1 MSGENPSDNI
11 NNLRQQVNS
20 IEPDTATEHEEASAT
35 ISETVDKV
43 TATAADAA
51 QTVNAKY
58 HTAAEGIRAH
68 PFAAVLGGV
77 AVGFILGRALR

>member
-11 NNLRQQVNS
+11 SNLRHQVNS
-20 IEPDTATEHEEASAT
+20 IERNAATEQDEASAM
-35 ISETVDKV
+35 ISETVDSV

-51 QTVNAKY
+51 QIVDDKY
-58 HTAAEGIRAH
+58 HTAAESIRGH

>member
-35 ISETVDKV
+35 ISETDDKL

-51 QTVNAKY
+51 QTVNDKY
-58 HTAAEGIRAH
+58 QTAAEDIRAH
-68 PFAAVLGGV
+68 SFAAILSGV
-77 AVGFILGRALR
+77 AVGFVLGRALR